1 MLLPFATDLD
11 AADAAMAARLTSERI
26 AAITALIPDD
36 WLDDDPHFA
45 SKEAHRAAY
54 ADYFA
59 QRLRAP
65 RAFAEE
71 AARARSLHV

>member
-1 MLLPFATDLD
+1 VLLPFAKELG

-45 SKEAHRAAY
+45 DRQAHRAAY

-71 AARARSLHV
+71 AARARSVHV

>member
-1 MLLPFATDLD
+1 VLLPFATDLD
-11 AADAAMAARLTSERI
+11 AADVAMAARLTSERI

-36 WLDDDPHFA
+36 WLDDDPLFA
-45 SKEAHRAAY
+45 SKDAHRAAY

-59 QRLRAP
+59 QRLDAP

>member
-1 MLLPFATDLD
+1 MTALLTN
-11 AADAAMAARLTSERI
+11 ERI

-36 WLDDDPHFA
+36 WLDHDPHFA
-45 SKEAHRAAY
+45 SKAAHRAAY

-71 AARARSLHV
+71 AAHARSVHV

>member
-1 MLLPFATDLD
+1 MLLPFANELG

-45 SKEAHRAAY
+45 SKETHRAAY

-59 QRLRAP
+59 QRLHAP

>member
-1 MLLPFATDLD
+1 MTAL
-11 AADAAMAARLTSERI
+11 LTSERV
-26 AAITALIPDD
+26 AAIVALIPDD
-36 WLDDDPHFA
+36 WLDDDPLFA
-45 SKEAHRAAY
+45 SKAAHRAAY

-59 QRLRAP
+59 QRLRPP